1 MQVVEGK
8 YEDGF
13 SYKEIYC
20 GLLNISYRYTH
31 SIMQL
36 LTELK
41 KSYLSYECS
50 APFYVSGLAV
60 LLFHQADAT
69 ARIKQNETILSK

>member
-1 MQVVEGK
+1 MKTVFLIKKFTV
-8 YEDGF
+8 DCSIF
-13 SYKEIYC
+13 LTDIT
-20 GLLNISYRYTH
+20 N

-60 LLFHQADAT
+60 LLFH
-69 ARIKQNETILSK
+69 